1 MLLIAYSATISVSYA
16 EEFDSRLIPSKIVE
30 NSDGVMQVFISDGTN
45 IMPTKITDLTV
56 TSLDS
61 SILHI
66 EKVKESDS
74 SFITE
79 VYVKAGKPGTTTIYL
94 AASGFTSKE
103 IPITVY
109 GNKNSASKLLVK
121 ITPDTFTTSG
131 LNEGYISVELADD
144 DDFPVIAK
152 QDTVISLSTADREIV
167 DLVNSNIVIKKGNYF
182 VYDKFHVKKSGES
195 VIYATSQGLETQSSS
210 VTVKEDEN
218 LTIKPYVYPKTLS
231 IHGAPKGF
239 IIAQLQDSS
248 GRPVVAQKDITVFY
262 QIADSDFSEATNI
275 SNNYKQ
281 KTSGYF
287 QINKGSY
294 WGFIQYSPPQGIE
307 DTYDVSISSQ
317 DPLVFES
324 EEIEAK
330 DLELMDDKLVKFETL
345 PILTTGKSELI
356 GVVHLEDEDGNPV
369 VAKKDLTIK
378 IDSSDNDSILV
389 NDVIIS
395 RGDQSALVYGKI
407 SHSVPSDLQL
417 RPVVNEGEFTTVD
430 SFGPDTNLLELVAEP
445 LVSEVLTGSDFPLVF
460 YLRDGDEVTS
470 FSEEDDVFMS
480 PNDYVQIQ
488 PKKILTKDNLVLVDA
503 KSMKKGT
510 ANLNFEVGDFKTSP
524 VIDNLSSE
532 HASIVL
538 DHSKTIFAG
547 TNDVFSVQ
555 ILNSAGQPTF
565 ADNDVEISVIV
576 KNKELFEMPS
586 KVTIEK
592 GNYYSLFDVAPKGS
606 GETEV
611 SLLAKEM
618 PLATEKVVVTSVTPE
633 LLISGPT
640 SINATDTLTA
650 TLSAKANS
658 QALVGMNVRWE
669 VSGGQAQI
677 ADSTTGS
684 TGEAAIMIISQKNP
698 LEIRATVSGPWYSSA
713 TISKTISVNN
723 VESTVTTD
731 VVETKSYK
739 PFEVYGIDPVLII
752 IPSAIG
758 VVGFLLK
765 KSGQLK
771 IKK

>member
-1 MLLIAYSATISVSYA
+1 MLLIAYSATIGISYA
-16 EEFDSRLIPSKIVE
+16 EEFDIRLIPPKIVE
-30 NSDGVMQVFISDGTN
+30 NSDGIMQVFISDGTN
-45 IMPTKITDLTV
+45 ILPTKITDLTV

-66 EKVKESDS
+66 EKVKESDT

-79 VYVKAGKPGTTTIYL
+79 VYVKTGKPGTTSIYL
-94 AASGFTSKE
+94 AAPGFTSKE

-121 ITPDTFTTSG
+121 ITPDIFTTSG

-144 DDFPVIAK
+144 DGFPVIAK
-152 QDTVISLSTADREIV
+152 EDTVISLSTADRQIV
-167 DLVNSNIVIKKGNYF
+167 DLVNANMVIKKGNYF
-182 VYDKFHVKKSGES
+182 AYDKFHIKKSGES
-195 VIYATSQGLETQSSS
+195 VIYATAQGIETQSSS
-210 VTVKEDEN
+210 VTVKEDAD
-218 LTIKPYVYPKTLS
+218 LTIKSYVYPKTLS
-231 IHGAPKGF
+231 IHDAPKGF

-262 QIADSDFSEATNI
+262 QVTGSDYSESTNI

-294 WGFIQYSPPQGIE
+294 WGMIQFSPPRGTE

-324 EEIEAK
+324 EEIQAK
-330 DLELMDDKLVKFETL
+330 DLQLMDDKLIKFDTL

-356 GVVHLEDEDGNPV
+356 GVVHLEDENGNPI

-378 IDSSDNDSILV
+378 IDSSNKESILV
-389 NDVIIS
+389 NDVTIA
-395 RGDQSALVYGKI
+395 RGDQAALVYGRI

-417 RPVVNEGEFTTVD
+417 RPVVNEGEFTSVD
-430 SFGPDTNLLELVAEP
+430 SFGPDTNSLELVVKP

-460 YLRDGDEVTS
+460 YLKDGDEVTS
-470 FSEEDDVFMS
+470 FSEDDDVFMS

-488 PKKILTKDNLVLVDA
+488 LKKILAKDNLVLVDA
-503 KSMKKGT
+503 KSAKKGS
-510 ANLNFEVGDFKTSP
+510 ANLNFEVGDFKASP
-524 VIDNLSSE
+524 VIDSLSSE
-532 HASIVL
+532 QASMVL

-565 ADNDVEISVIV
+565 ANDDVEINIIV
-576 KNKELFEMPS
+576 KNKALFEMPS

-592 GNYYSLFDVAPKGS
+592 GKYYSLFDVAPKGS

-618 PLATEKVVVTSVTPE
+618 PLATEKVSVTSVTPE
-633 LLISGPT
+633 ILISGPT
-640 SINATDTLTA
+640 SINATDTLIE
-650 TLSAKANS
+650 TLSASANS
-658 QALVGMNVRWE
+658 KVLAGMSVKWE
-669 VSGGQAQI
+669 VSGGQIQI
-677 ADSTTGS
+677 TDSATGP
-684 TGEAAIMIISQKNP
+684 TGDAGIMITPQRNP
-698 LEIRATVSGPWYSSA
+698 LVITATVSGPWYSSA
-713 TISKTISVNN
+713 TISKTITVNN
-723 VESTVTTD
+723 LEPTVTAD
-731 VVETKSYK
+731 VVETKAYK

-758 VVGFLLK
+758 VVGFLLR

>member
-324 EEIEAK
+324 EEIEAE

-430 SFGPDTNLLELVAEP
+430 SFGPDTNSLELVAEP

-488 PKKILTKDNLVLVDA
+488 PKKILAKDNLVLLDA

>member
-324 EEIEAK
+324 EEIEAE

-430 SFGPDTNLLELVAEP
+430 SFGPDTNSLELVAEP

-650 TLSAKANS
+650 TLFAKANS

-731 VVETKSYK
+731 VVETKLYK